1 MPRARH
7 DFRLSST
14 DFDKSQH
21 AMDTPDWPD
30 EKIHTI
36 ALRYIRKHCLKE
48 SEWRFTVLD
57 ALAQRLERI
66 VQLEVGERAV
76 VACFIDAQRWYVMTS
91 RRVFGVLQG
100 SRFTCAPLDV
110 TRWQWGDFKHMGRSE
125 VETATLALKDGT
137 HIRVP
142 YETGHAAMAPIY
154 YERFWGIK
162 YPVLDKLE

>member
-1 MPRARH
+1 
-7 DFRLSST
+7 
-14 DFDKSQH
+14 
-21 AMDTPDWPD
+21 MDIPDWPD

-142 YETGHAAMAPIY
+142 YETGHAAMGPIY